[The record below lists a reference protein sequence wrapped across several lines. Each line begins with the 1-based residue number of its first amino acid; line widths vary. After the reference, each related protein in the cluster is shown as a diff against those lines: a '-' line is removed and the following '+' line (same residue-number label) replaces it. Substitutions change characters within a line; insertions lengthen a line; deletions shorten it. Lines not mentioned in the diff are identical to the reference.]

1 MLPHRIRCLLG
12 ALALALGPVMA
23 AATAQAQAIFD
34 SQAPNVLVIDYNT
47 GQVLL
52 ERNADEP
59 LPPASMS
66 KLMTLLMLFEAV
78 EEGRVAM
85 DTQWTVSERAYR
97 MGGSRMFLEMRDRP
111 TTEDLIRGIAV
122 LSGNDASVV
131 VAEGLAG
138 SEEAFARLATAR
150 ARQLGMENTTL
161 VNASGWPDP
170 QHRMSLRDLA
180 ILAQHM
186 IDNHS
191 RFYSYLAEERF
202 VWNNIDQRNR
212 LPLLGEGLGF
222 DGLKTGHT
230 TEAGYALTGSAVQ
243 GERRLVFVFSGLG
256 SAQDRIREAERI
268 VNWGFRQFS
277 ERRLAE
283 EGQVLAEAEVWM
295 GAERRVPLV
304 APRALSVLVPALSD
318 GEMAARVEYDGPV
331 TAPIEAGQELG
342 RLVIELSGLEPV
354 SHPLVAGADIAS
366 GGFVP
371 RVRSAAIVLAGH
383 LGLGERLGL
392 GRQ

>member
-1 MLPHRIRCLLG
+1 MLSHRIRCLLRALVV
-12 ALALALGPVMA
+12 ALAPVLAPAMVHAEPL
-23 AATAQAQAIFD
+23 FD
-34 SQAPNVLVIDYNT
+34 SNAPNVLVIDYNT

-52 ERNADEP
+52 DRNADEP

-66 KLMTLLMLFEAV
+66 KLMTLLMLFEAI

-85 DTQWTVSERAYR
+85 DTTWTVSERAYR
-97 MGGSRMFLEMRDRP
+97 MGGSRMFLETRDRP

-122 LSGNDASVV
+122 LSGNDATVV

-138 SEEAFARLATAR
+138 SEEAFSRLATAR

-161 VNASGWPDP
+161 VNSSGWPDP

-186 IDNHS
+186 IEHHS
-191 RFYSYLAEERF
+191 RFYAYLAEERF
-202 VWNNIDQRNR
+202 TWNNIEQPNR
-212 LPLLGEGLGF
+212 LPMLGAGLGL

-230 TEAGYALTGSAVQ
+230 SEAGYALTGSAVQ
-243 GERRLVFVFSGLG
+243 GERRLIFVFSGLE
-256 SAQDRIREAERI
+256 SAQERIREAERI
-268 VNWGFRQFS
+268 INWGFRQFS
-277 ERRLAE
+277 EQRVAD

-304 APRALSVLVPALSD
+304 APRDLSVLVPSLSE
-318 GEMAARVEYDGPV
+318 GTLSARVDYEGPV
-331 TAPIEAGQELG
+331 SAPIEAGQELG
-342 RLVIELSGLEPV
+342 RLVIELSGMAPL
-354 SHPLVAGADIAS
+354 SYPLVAGADIAR

-371 RVRSAAIVLAGH
+371 RMRSAAIVLAGQ
-383 LGLGERLGL
+383 LGLVG
-392 GRQ
+392 Q